1 MGFSS
6 RNKIKAEAGMSSMTD
21 LVFLLLIFFIIM
33 SLNSKNPN
41 VTVDLPST
49 KRSPK
54 AAKEMSVLEVA
65 VNSDN
70 QYFIKDG
77 QYFASIEEILPLLDE
92 KMASQEE
99 KKIKISGDKIAN
111 YEAVFKLIALAKER
125 EWKPVLIYK
134 D

>member
-33 SLNSKNPN
+33 SLNSKNPT

-49 KRSPK
+49 NRSPK
-54 AAKEMSVLEVA
+54 VSKEITVLEVA

-77 QYFASIEEILPLLDE
+77 EYYGTIEEILPVLDS
-92 KMASQEE
+92 KMAEQEE

-111 YEAVFKLIALAKER
+111 YESVFKLIALAKER